1 MILWGHITL
10 MFYLYFFWQET
21 KKKEKEEALRLLT
34 ELKSVISVRAQDTA
48 KREQIALDK
57 AKGGLENIKSDNM
70 ESDNQTSNKISPEIN
85 NLNTDGSPN
94 IVVHN
99 QNLETTEN
107 INMENVT
114 DTKTSSGKAKTSERV
129 NSKMETSTNV
139 EPVEMVIKPRKQK
152 YVYCP
157 PEDEMNNSTCTGSI
171 TSPQFIG
178 LPVLGRQQD
187 VEERLGR
194 LSGANISFTSM
205 LAAQAVAQSQRIGL
219 NAQTFGDDDLIYDN
233 SDSSDEDCK
242 SRDSLNHDSE
252 DDSMENNPNNDY
264 NLKDGQN
271 FVGLNRDEFDDNDSL
286 KDDYEH
292 DLHDFN
298 NLETCKNDSDDS
310 LEINDS
316 VENHISD
323 EENDLI
329 ETDFGVNDQNIHH
342 DLHNICCN
350 HDSDQNDDRSSN
362 HDSDDNNVQNHDKN
376 CDVNSVQEGNN
387 DDLDENCTEN
397 CCHESKQ

>member
-1 MILWGHITL
+1 
-10 MFYLYFFWQET
+10 MFYFLFYCLQEK
-21 KKKEKEEALRLLT
+21 KKKEREEALRLLT

-57 AKGGLENIKSDNM
+57 AKGGLGNIKTDNI

-85 NLNTDGSPN
+85 NVNTDGSLN
-94 IVVHN
+94 AVVHN

-107 INMENVT
+107 IDMENVT
-114 DTKTSSGKAKTSERV
+114 DIKNSIGKAKTNKTV
-129 NSKMETSTNV
+129 NSDEMETSTNV

-157 PEDEMNNSTCTGSI
+157 PEDEMNSSTCTGNI
-171 TSPQFIG
+171 TGPQFIG

-187 VEERLGR
+187 VEEKLGR

-219 NAQTFGDDDLIYDN
+219 NVQTFGDDYDDLIYDN

-252 DDSMENNPNNDY
+252 DDSIENNLKNYDS
-264 NLKDGQN
+264 LKDGQN
-271 FVGLNRDEFDDNDSL
+271 FIDLNRDECDDNDSL
-286 KDDYEH
+286 KDDDED
-292 DLHDFN
+292 DLHDRC
-298 NLETCKNDSDDS
+298 NLETFKNDSDDS

-316 VENHISD
+316 IENHISD

-329 ETDFGVNDQNIHH
+329 DTDFGANNDQNIHH

-350 HDSDQNDDRSSN
+350 HDCDQNDDRSSN
-362 HDSDDNNVQNHDKN
+362 HDSDDDNNVQNK
-376 CDVNSVQEGNN
+376 S
-387 DDLDENCTEN
+387 
-397 CCHESKQ
+397 CHESKQSE

>member
-1 MILWGHITL
+1 
-10 MFYLYFFWQET
+10 MFYFLFFCLQEK

-48 KREQIALDK
+48 KREQIALNK
-57 AKGGLENIKSDNM
+57 AKGGLGNIKTDNI
-70 ESDNQTSNKISPEIN
+70 ESENQTSNKISTEKN
-85 NLNTDGSPN
+85 NVNVNTDGSLN
-94 IVVHN
+94 DVVHN
-99 QNLETTEN
+99 EN

-114 DTKTSSGKAKTSERV
+114 DTKNSIDKAKTSETV
-129 NSKMETSTNV
+129 NSDEMETSTNV

-157 PEDEMNNSTCTGSI
+157 PEDEMNSSTCTGNI
-171 TSPQFIG
+171 TGPQFIG

-219 NAQTFGDDDLIYDN
+219 NVQTFGDDNDYDDLIYDN
-233 SDSSDEDCK
+233 SDSSEEDYK

-252 DDSMENNPNNDY
+252 DDDSIENNPKNDDS
-264 NLKDGQN
+264 LKDGQN
-271 FVGLNRDEFDDNDSL
+271 FVDLNRDEFDDNDSL

-292 DLHDFN
+292 DLHDCY

-316 VENHISD
+316 IENRISD

-329 ETDFGVNDQNIHH
+329 DTDFGAKNDQNIHD
-342 DLHNICCN
+342 DLHNVCCN
-350 HDSDQNDDRSSN
+350 HECDQDDDRSSN
-362 HDSDDNNVQNHDKN
+362 HDSDDDINVQNKDKN
-376 CDVNSVQEGNN
+376 CDENSVHESNKN
-387 DDLDENCTEN
+387 DLDE
-397 CCHESKQ
+397 QY